1 MRGVVFTGD
10 KTLDFVSFDDPVP
23 GPCEVVLE
31 IKASG
36 LCGSDLKFYRASKA
50 GGFQALGFKGDG
62 APLIAAHVIDSSK
75 DDPVEAIKALT
86 SGLGALKSVDTTGVA
101 AGRSAAVRC
110 SAAWG
115 VVALVGEGGQLT
127 VDVSTEMI
135 RKQLTLIGSW
145 TFSTVGQED
154 CARFVASHKVAVD
167 ELFTE
172 RWDLEDAVQA
182 NQLFDTQSSG
192 KAVFVM

>member
-1 MRGVVFTGD
+1 MGARVIAID
-10 KTLDFVSFDDPVP
+10 ISA
-23 GPCEVVLE
+23 ER
-31 IKASG
+31 AA
-36 LCGSDLKFYRASKA
+36 RASTF
-50 GGFQALGFKGDG
+50 G
-62 APLIAAHVIDSSK
+62 AAHVIDSSK
-75 DDPVEAIKALT
+75 DDPVEAIMALT
-86 SGLGALKSVDTTGVA
+86 SGLGASKSVDTTGVA

-172 RWDLEDAVQA
+172 RWALEDAVQA
-182 NQLFDTQSSG
+182 YQLFDKQSSG